1 MESRWLF
8 QASPSEDDLREFF
21 KKKKAGDKFTWRATR
36 FKDPHGRM
44 HAGDG
49 VVMWQTRGRHPEAA
63 GVYAL
68 GRLTGRIVGSVGKWQ
83 AEVLLDRLR
92 PLNRP
97 ITPEVLRLD
106 SRSALIAVLKPK
118 GAMGSNFRLDS
129 AQWDA
134 IQESWRVRSVDDV
147 RGRRAPATR
156 YFRQYGAAN
165 SIPNESE
172 YSRYFIGSVGV
183 NRKIGASRERFARYR
198 VGMSLQE
205 AIANGISRMDL
216 RWDNTHGLITIVS
229 KTPLTIA
236 RREDVPVPKL
246 RPLDRYLTASTAVE
260 PSEAYVQTQSEREL
274 VTAYAAHMKPKEY
287 DFKIPEFRLRAD
299 MYEPSRKLLIEAKGA
314 ATRVNVRMAIG
325 ELADYM
331 RFLRPKTLAVLLP
344 ERPSTDLEALLKS
357 QKIQLIWRNADG
369 RSFSDNARGTLS

>member
-1 MESRWLF
+1 
-8 QASPSEDDLREFF
+8 
-21 KKKKAGDKFTWRATR
+21 
-36 FKDPHGRM
+36 
-44 HAGDG
+44 
-49 VVMWQTRGRHPEAA
+49 
-63 GVYAL
+63 
-68 GRLTGRIVGSVGKWQ
+68 
-83 AEVLLDRLR
+83 
-92 PLNRP
+92 
-97 ITPEVLRLD
+97 
-106 SRSALIAVLKPK
+106 
-118 GAMGSNFRLDS
+118 
-129 AQWDA
+129 
-134 IQESWRVRSVDDV
+134 
-147 RGRRAPATR
+147 
-156 YFRQYGAAN
+156 
-165 SIPNESE
+165 
-172 YSRYFIGSVGV
+172 
-183 NRKIGASRERFARYR
+183 
-198 VGMSLQE
+198 MSLQE

-216 RWDNTHGLITIVS
+216 RWDNTDGLITIVS

-274 VTAYAAHMKPKEY
+274 VAAYAAHMKPKEY